1 MRDYIQPIAAT
12 LLLAAACT
20 AFGAGGGSMHSTP
33 SLTPQEQARV
43 FYNDGVSA
51 IEKADALSAD
61 AAHQDDAKKQQK
73 ALSKAKSAY
82 TGAMKKFIRAT
93 GLDPSMYQAWN
104 YV

>member
-20 AFGAGGGSMHSTP
+20 AFGAGGGSMPSTGSMHSTP

-51 IEKADALSAD
+51 LEKADALLVHDEGKPSGVLTR
-61 AAHQDDAKKQQK
+61 QD
-73 ALSKAKSAY
+73 LL
-82 TGAMKKFIRAT
+82 GF
-93 GLDPSMYQAWN
+93 LAWE
-104 YV
+104 